1 MEALWR
7 VGEAAAPALIDLTGG
22 GDAETRRRSAIVL
35 GEIGAPGASEAL
47 QPLLQDSD
55 RDVRREAFE
64 ALEAI
69 KARGSLA

>member
-7 VGEAAAPALIDLTGG
+7 VGETAVPALINLTGAD
-22 GDAETRRRSAIVL
+22 DAGTRCRSALIL
-35 GEIGAPGASEAL
+35 GEIATPGASEAL

-69 KARGSLA
+69 RARRDLT

>member
-1 MEALWR
+1 MRA
-7 VGEAAAPALIDLTGG
+7 
-22 GDAETRRRSAIVL
+22 L

-47 QPLLQDSD
+47 QPLPLDAD

-69 KARGSLA
+69 KARGDLA